1 MLGVIKEEAAE
12 NPTNSP
18 KSLLYPF
25 LLPIKKSILTDKKS
39 KKTTGKGKTRLF
51 DIDEELDH
59 FEQQI
64 ESHDF
69 CSPSA
74 KLFQQSDSLV
84 WCVVFTARE
93 ATAARA
99 SSHRSSCW

>member
-74 KLFQQSDSLV
+74 KKYGGTF
-84 WCVVFTARE
+84 
-93 ATAARA
+93 
-99 SSHRSSCW
+99 HRYAQL